1 MSKKQGNSS
10 VLGRDPFE
18 GMDWSPDPEPEEES
32 VSQEDL
38 TEQLALL
45 PGETTAPAPVG
56 ALRGKGVWLLYSN
69 DIDLAIEM
77 ALAIGARHIFYKTG
91 HRGMFFVEA
100 AQRVHNRVRA
110 NGLIPFACPFIQC
123 DDPIAE
129 ADVAIKS
136 VQAGYDGVVFD
147 IRDQAVGNEL
157 GAAALGQRVI
167 EAGIH
172 PEQLYYTSFPNI
184 WQHLDMPYREMNGFC
199 RGGFMPKCFPTLQRT
214 PRTVIKKWAY
224 GEHARWAKEWG
235 NMPPLYPVLAAYR
248 DEKAQKPLSV
258 QGFLEWAQ
266 ALTAHAP
273 SFFSIYRAKTTPSDL
288 WSILS
293 AMGEEAPPPPAPPP
307 EPKRRPRFTPKPTYT
322 EEETEPLPS
331 IMRDTPPQTPLPPE
345 LEMELGPVGPPP
357 EYHLVTVNDT
367 IRSLCERNGISREQ
381 FWEWNGHLWDDKGL
395 PRDSLYMQEGWRV
408 RIG

>member
-1 MSKKQGNSS
+1 MSKKQSNSS
-10 VLGRDPFE
+10 ALGRDPFE
-18 GMDWSPDPEPEEES
+18 GMDWSPDPKEEPTPEAEES
-32 VSQEDL
+32 
-38 TEQLALL
+38 TEQLTLL
-45 PGETTAPAPVG
+45 SEEKVAPAPVG
-56 ALRGKGVWLLYSN
+56 ALRGKGVWLLYST
-69 DIDLAIEM
+69 DIDLSIEM

-100 AQRVHNRVRA
+100 AQRVHDRVRT
-110 NGLIPFACPFIQC
+110 NGLIPFAWPFVQC
-123 DDPIAE
+123 DDPVAE

-136 VQAGYDGVVFD
+136 VQAGYDGVIFD

-157 GAAALGQRVI
+157 GAATLGQRVI

-184 WQHLDMPYREMNGFC
+184 WQHLDMPYREMNSFC
-199 RGGFMPKCFPTLQRT
+199 RGGFMPQCFPTLQRT

-248 DEKAQKPLSV
+248 DEQAQKPLSV

-266 ALTAHAP
+266 ALSAHAP
-273 SFFSIYRAKTTPSDL
+273 SFFSIFRAKTTPRDL
-288 WSILS
+288 WSVLS
-293 AMGEEAPPPPAPPP
+293 AMGEEAPPQPVPPP
-307 EPKRRPRFTPKPTYT
+307 RPTRRPRVAPKFSPPVP
-322 EEETEPLPS
+322 EPAPS
-331 IMRDTPPQTPLPPE
+331 LAREPAPQPPLTPE

-367 IRSLCERNGISREQ
+367 IRSLCERNGVSRDQ

-408 RIG
+408 RVG